1 MSYLCFS
8 KMVVPIFVLVSVQH
22 NLGVDSLDVFNPK
35 GLVWC

>member
-1 MSYLCFS
+1 MSYFCFS

-22 NLGVDSLDVFNPK
+22 NLGVDSLGVLNLK